1 MAQSMEFWEGK
12 VGLSVMVG
20 GKITK
25 MIVLHIGLDTSKKLL
40 FERQKDCLSFVL
52 LSKWLQQLGWGQ
64 AGTRSRELILG
75 LSCVAGT

>member
-25 MIVLHIGLDTSKKLL
+25 MIVLHIGLDTSKNFL

-64 AGTRSRELILG
+64 AGTRS
-75 LSCVAGT
+75 